1 MEEIEKIKKEIQEK
15 RGREW
20 FGILPTSES
29 HLETFRKYLSHP
41 KLHEKPKIINEM
53 ITLYN
58 NAKSSSFVKMEALI
72 RKLDQYKI
80 QLGDVSYIT
89 NPVMNRKIVMT
100 AEKRAV
106 VLDSDEEIEKMKVRL
121 KNTIENSPDGSLL
134 PKTDKSLKTFSEY
147 LENPELRNQIA
158 LVEEMISKYN
168 AVEGSNFTRMQEFDN
183 FLVKMSV
190 KLKSKPTV
198 VEEEQKI
205 APRSTRGKWAME
217 SLEKTLGGSTD
228 TLFEVDLALNNMS
241 VQFRTSLEG
250 ELYKLSLDE
259 DDPEILNKILEFIGP
274 FLRYLSEI
282 GPNEINLSLKAS
294 KYFSVIEMFKHM
306 VKHAK
311 EGDAPIFDSKNAFMH
326 YFFPQKEVE
335 EFEDLEP
342 LNVLS
347 DYYDDPLVI
356 PGAQTI
362 FDLWDGIINFG
373 MLIKST
379 LVDYTEDPICTS
391 IVDTIGRILESLSH
405 GDQMVIYSRAL
416 LNAAKKKDDEEVAV
430 TIKSIIKHV
439 NKDFIDKINND
450 IMPQLAKLKFGEEI
464 FTFQEESIQKIGID
478 VSLLKWKKSAAVDEE
493 GGVAGDFLD
502 FHRGK
507 EHEMLIKF
515 NSSMGKIRDYL
526 NDKAAEESYSKEI
539 IEKRFKNLSSFFND
553 FEWMWARGRTKSE
566 LPLLN
571 AIGVPILEKIMEAD
585 KYYEELIGTLM
596 SITNKNRHST
606 IKLPIIM
613 GMKSDEYSISKPI
626 QKFVRRM
633 EKIKIKLTPL
643 KILNEILSKLSG
655 YLRLLNVNLPL
666 EYIQNQEYLENP
678 DKFQERLDLEEK
690 DLETYKISLTIYE
703 EEYEEKMKTLKNTRK
718 ILEENGEFI
727 KFYSKKLVL
736 LKES

>member
-1 MEEIEKIKKEIQEK
+1 
-15 RGREW
+15 
-20 FGILPTSES
+20 
-29 HLETFRKYLSHP
+29 
-41 KLHEKPKIINEM
+41 
-53 ITLYN
+53 
-58 NAKSSSFVKMEALI
+58 
-72 RKLDQYKI
+72 
-80 QLGDVSYIT
+80 
-89 NPVMNRKIVMT
+89 
-100 AEKRAV
+100 
-106 VLDSDEEIEKMKVRL
+106 
-121 KNTIENSPDGSLL
+121 
-134 PKTDKSLKTFSEY
+134 
-147 LENPELRNQIA
+147 
-158 LVEEMISKYN
+158 
-168 AVEGSNFTRMQEFDN
+168 
-183 FLVKMSV
+183 
-190 KLKSKPTV
+190 
-198 VEEEQKI
+198 
-205 APRSTRGKWAME
+205 
-217 SLEKTLGGSTD
+217 
-228 TLFEVDLALNNMS
+228 MS

-259 DDPEILNKILEFIGP
+259 DDPETLNKILEVIGP

-282 GPNEINLSLKAS
+282 NPNEINLYLKAS

-306 VKHAK
+306 VKHVN
-311 EGDAPIFDSKNAFMH
+311 EGDAPIFNSKNTFMQ

-379 LVDYTEDPICTS
+379 LVDHTEDPICNS
-391 IVDTIGRILESLSH
+391 IVETIGRILESLSH

-430 TIKSIIKHV
+430 NIKSIIKHV

-478 VSLLKWKKSAAVDEE
+478 VSLLKWKKSAAVDEN
-493 GGVAGDFLD
+493 GGEAGDFLD

-507 EHEMLIKF
+507 EHEMLKQF
-515 NSSMGKIRDYL
+515 NSSMEKIRNYL

-539 IEKRFKNLSSFFND
+539 EEKRFKNLSTFFND
-553 FEWMWARGRTKSE
+553 FEWMWERGRTKSE

-571 AIGVPILEKIMEAD
+571 AIGVPILEKVMEAD

-606 IKLPIIM
+606 IKLPIIV
-613 GMKSDEYSISKPI
+613 GMKSNETTISKPI
-626 QKFVRRM
+626 QTFVRRM
-633 EKIKIKLTPL
+633 EEIQEKLKPL
-643 KILNEILSKLSG
+643 KILNEVFSKLSG
-655 YLRLLNVNLPL
+655 YLRLLHVNLPL
-666 EYIQNQEYLENP
+666 EFIQNQEYLENP
-678 DKFQERLDLEEK
+678 DKFQERLDQEEK
-690 DLETYKISLTIYE
+690 DIEAYKISLTIYE
-703 EEYEEKMKTLKNTRK
+703 EEYEEKIDTLRKARK
-718 ILEENGEFI
+718 ILVDNGEFI

-736 LKES
+736 LKEN

>member
-168 AVEGSNFTRMQEFDN
+168 AVEASNFTRMQEFDN

-259 DDPEILNKILEFIGP
+259 DDPEILNKIL
-274 FLRYLSEI
+274 
-282 GPNEINLSLKAS
+282 A
-294 KYFSVIEMFKHM
+294 
-306 VKHAK
+306 
-311 EGDAPIFDSKNAFMH
+311 IFDSKNAFMH